1 MYNNNKQKLNIMKNF
16 ITENKE
22 MLNDL
27 LQYANAVNFKMNNED
42 DLKKL
47 LINWVNHRVDLTPQ
61 MLDYMYNDYIS
72 KIN

>member
-1 MYNNNKQKLNIMKNF
+1 MKNF

>member
-1 MYNNNKQKLNIMKNF
+1 MTNF

-27 LQYANAVNFKMNNED
+27 LNFANAVNFKMNNED

-47 LINWVNHRVDLTPQ
+47 LITWVNHRVDLTPQ